1 MIAWANSII
10 IILFLAF
17 PVGSAF
23 QVLYKRQQKYAF
35 LKNAPSHHLH
45 QVTAWKHRLYNQY
58 TRLSATASNED
69 SDDDDISIDETEVQD
84 LRSFI
89 SQRCIQSFMFLLA
102 STRDLHTVKWLDSFV
117 KPITL
122 NNYWEEDDDYKP
134 GAEDAFLAND
144 KRLGSKLLNYHGLAA
159 LNTTI
164 FPEWDSFFIHLL
176 EQPDTVLMIKTPVS
190 LGHREYSE
198 FDIDIEPA
206 RLCAR
211 ILSVREQLAKE
222 MTVDLECIAN
232 MGQQLFES
240 YWQNAKE
247 RKDTSTKEGSST
259 DDAITKSSI
268 EARDNEEESSS
279 PYAFDR
285 PSTMYMNIGINMD
298 PRYGDD
304 AVAPSP
310 LRRGNFDLLYN
321 LITQQAVVDLLA
333 SEDGVVVGE
342 DVVQNMASQ
351 LFLSNFYQERITS
364 HFVGSQWYGK
374 SDDLIEELMLGSP
387 ILMARDDESK
397 NTDEESDETKVSSNP
412 PLEIEPLRI
421 AEQILLR
428 RDKLAIEWSN
438 ITKSIPTEHTEIR
451 RLQLNRLTAVPD
463 SEPETIVFEDTFQ

>member
-1 MIAWANSII
+1 MLVSISLYGMMISKLNSM
-10 IILFLAF
+10 F
-17 PVGSAF
+17 
-23 QVLYKRQQKYAF
+23 VL
-35 LKNAPSHHLH
+35 
-45 QVTAWKHRLYNQY
+45 LYIPQ
-58 TRLSATASNED
+58 
-69 SDDDDISIDETEVQD
+69 
-84 LRSFI
+84 
-89 SQRCIQSFMFLLA
+89 
-102 STRDLHTVKWLDSFV
+102 
-117 KPITL
+117 
-122 NNYWEEDDDYKP
+122 DYKP

-144 KRLGSKLLNYHGLAA
+144 KRLGSKLLNYHGLSA

-164 FPEWDSFFIHLL
+164 FPEWDSFFINLL
-176 EQPDTVLMIKTPVS
+176 EQPDTVLLIKTPVS

-222 MTVDLECIAN
+222 MTIDLERIAD
-232 MGQQLFES
+232 MGQQLFDS
-240 YWQNAKE
+240 YWLNAKE
-247 RKDTSTKEGSST
+247 RKDVTSTKEGSST
-259 DDAITKSSI
+259 DQKTSITKSSI

-285 PSTMYMNIGINMD
+285 PSTLYMNIGINMD

-321 LITQQAVVDLLA
+321 LITQQAVIDLLA

-351 LFLSNFYQERITS
+351 LFLSNFYQDRKES
-364 HFVGSQWYGK
+364 LFVGTQLYGRG
-374 SDDLIEELMLGSP
+374 DDFIEELMLGSP
-387 ILMARDDESK
+387 ILMARDDKSK

-438 ITKSIPTEHTEIR
+438 VTKSIPTEHTEIR
-451 RLQLNRLTAVPD
+451 RLQLNRLTTVPD
-463 SEPETIVFEDTFQ
+463 SEPETIVFEDIFQ

>member
-1 MIAWANSII
+1 
-10 IILFLAF
+10 
-17 PVGSAF
+17 
-23 QVLYKRQQKYAF
+23 
-35 LKNAPSHHLH
+35 
-45 QVTAWKHRLYNQY
+45 
-58 TRLSATASNED
+58 
-69 SDDDDISIDETEVQD
+69 
-84 LRSFI
+84 
-89 SQRCIQSFMFLLA
+89 
-102 STRDLHTVKWLDSFV
+102 
-117 KPITL
+117 
-122 NNYWEEDDDYKP
+122 
-134 GAEDAFLAND
+134 
-144 KRLGSKLLNYHGLAA
+144 
-159 LNTTI
+159 
-164 FPEWDSFFIHLL
+164 
-176 EQPDTVLMIKTPVS
+176 
-190 LGHREYSE
+190 
-198 FDIDIEPA
+198 
-206 RLCAR
+206 
-211 ILSVREQLAKE
+211 
-222 MTVDLECIAN
+222 VDLECIAN

>member
-1 MIAWANSII
+1 MIAWANRII

-17 PVGSAF
+17 PVGTAF

-45 QVTAWKHRLYNQY
+45 QVTAWKHHLHNQY
-58 TRLSATASNED
+58 TRLAATASNDED

-102 STRDLHTVKWLDSFV
+102 STRDLHTVKWLDRFV

-222 MTVDLECIAN
+222 MTIDLERIAD
-232 MGQQLFES
+232 MGQQLFLS
-240 YWQNAKE
+240 YLQNAKE
-247 RKDTSTKEGSST
+247 RKNTKTFQAKDEP
-259 DDAITKSSI
+259 ITKSSI

-285 PSTMYMNIGINMD
+285 PSTLYMNIGINMD

-321 LITQQAVVDLLA
+321 LITQQAVIDLLA
-333 SEDGVVVGE
+333 SKDGVVVGA
-342 DVVQNMASQ
+342 DTRTSVSGYV
-351 LFLSNFYQERITS
+351 SNRY
-364 HFVGSQWYGK
+364 
-374 SDDLIEELMLGSP
+374 
-387 ILMARDDESK
+387 A
-397 NTDEESDETKVSSNP
+397 VSG
-412 PLEIEPLRI
+412 L
-421 AEQILLR
+421 
-428 RDKLAIEWSN
+428 
-438 ITKSIPTEHTEIR
+438 
-451 RLQLNRLTAVPD
+451 
-463 SEPETIVFEDTFQ
+463 